1 MKVKIESILNS
12 RGNSFGDKT
21 IVFRAENNRIYEA
34 TRYEGD
40 HSELEI
46 GKFIYVQE
54 SDEREMNGLGIIDIS
69 IPRRLK

>member
-1 MKVKIESILNS
+1 MEVKIKSILNS

-34 TRYEGD
+34 TRYEGS
-40 HSELEI
+40 HSEIEI
-46 GKFIYVQE
+46 GEFVYVRE
-54 SDEREMNGLGIIDIS
+54 SDERGINALGIIDIS

>member
-34 TRYEGD
+34 TRYEGS
-40 HSELEI
+40 HSEIDI
-46 GKFIYVQE
+46 GEFIYVQE
-54 SDEREMNGLGIIDIS
+54 SDERGINALGIIDIS

>member
-21 IVFRAENNRIYEA
+21 IVFRAENNKIYEA
-34 TRYEGD
+34 TRYEGS
-40 HSELEI
+40 HSEIDI
-46 GKFIYVQE
+46 GEFIYVQE
-54 SDEREMNGLGIIDIS
+54 SDERGINALGIIDIS